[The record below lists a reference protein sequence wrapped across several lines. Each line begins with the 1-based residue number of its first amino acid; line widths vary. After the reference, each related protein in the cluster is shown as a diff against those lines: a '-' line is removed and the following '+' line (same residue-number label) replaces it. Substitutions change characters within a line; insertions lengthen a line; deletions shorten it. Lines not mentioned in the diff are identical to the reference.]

1 MQHQLQELVVAVEEL
16 DVFPQSLEALVLVD
30 LEVEALEQKEIME
43 LLEQLTLEVVAVEQ
57 VENQE

>member
-1 MQHQLQELVVAVEEL
+1 VVAVAEL
-16 DVFPQSLEALVLVD
+16 DVFPQSLEVLVLVD